1 MPRDITVVVAITAVS
16 DGTAILVDVREAGRP
31 HSTRGPIQTQLSR
44 AFPEVV
50 HWRWPQHLPPRRDGP
65 ASEMLHNH

>member
-31 HSTRGPIQTQLSR
+31 HSTRGPIPTQLSR

-50 HWRWPQHLPPRRDGP
+50 HRRWP
-65 ASEMLHNH
+65 